1 MFLSQIPGRTKK
13 TTGWIFKTPGRV
25 FEAHGRVFQVKHTPE
40 CSFQPQYFLDMMAR
54 DLGNISWRYIQG
66 IQGEISLFLELR
78 FNDILLILYNGSA
91 FSLFSYYMISPLQQQ
106 NTLFCDLHQVK
117 SVHIRS
123 YSGPYFPAFELNTE
137 RYGVSLRIQSKCRK
151 IRTRITLNTDT
162 FHTVMFKL
170 LGI

>member
-1 MFLSQIPGRTKK
+1 MFFSATVFFRYDGKRFGKHFMEIYSGNLGRN
-13 TTGWIFKTPGRV
+13 
-25 FEAHGRVFQVKHTPE
+25 Q
-40 CSFQPQYFLDMMAR
+40 
-54 DLGNISWRYIQG
+54 
-66 IQGEISLFLELR
+66 LFLELR